1 MLEWLSQESIF
12 LNPFVWHSNSYLKF
26 NLSHG
31 MHIALEYHTNE
42 RNRKNLNCSIATEI
56 TALIATLKADNKIK
70 GRRRILTFK
79 TLICV

>member
-1 MLEWLSQESIF
+1 MLEWLSQDSIS

-42 RNRKNLNCSIATEI
+42 RNRKNLNYSIATEI
-56 TALIATLKADNKIK
+56 TALIATLKAEEEY
-70 GRRRILTFK
+70 
-79 TLICV
+79 